1 MIRYSQHLRGKIN
14 GEAMAH
20 EITLTKEGLEKA
32 KRELEHLKKVKR
44 PEVIQRIKTAKEF
57 GDLSENAEYE
67 DAKNEQSFI
76 ESKIAEL
83 ENLIKTAKI
92 HKDKGNTSEIGIGNK
107 IVVKCDGEKTNYE
120 IVGPNE
126 SDPASGKISSDS
138 PIAESLIGRKKGE
151 KVIVPIPDGT
161 MECEILEIM

>member
-1 MIRYSQHLRGKIN
+1 
-14 GEAMAH
+14 MAN

-57 GDLSENAEYE
+57 GDLSENAEYD

-83 ENLIKTAKI
+83 ENMIKTAKV
-92 HKDKGNTSEIGIGNK
+92 HTEKKDTSEINIGSR
-107 IVVKCDGEKTNYE
+107 VVIKCDGEETSYE

-126 SDPASGKISSDS
+126 SDPASGKISSGS
-138 PIAESLIGRKKGE
+138 PIAESLIGRRKGE
-151 KVIVPIPDGT
+151 KVTVPIPDGT